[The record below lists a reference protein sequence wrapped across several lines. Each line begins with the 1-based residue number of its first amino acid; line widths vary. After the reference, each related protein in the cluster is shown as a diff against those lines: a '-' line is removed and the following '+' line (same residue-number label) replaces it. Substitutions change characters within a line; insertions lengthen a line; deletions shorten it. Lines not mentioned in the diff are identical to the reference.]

1 MFFWGK
7 VATIYFE
14 GGIMLK
20 EYRKKKKISQ
30 EKLEELTNL
39 DRKTIFRIENDM
51 NIPLLDT
58 FAKICVA
65 LEMSNEEIGQ
75 EVRKLVIDKKI

>member
-1 MFFWGK
+1 
-7 VATIYFE
+7 
-14 GGIMLK
+14 MLK

-39 DRKTIFRIENDM
+39 DRKTIFRFEHDINT
-51 NIPLLDT
+51 PLLDT

-65 LEMSNEEIGQ
+65 LEMTNEEIGQ
-75 EVRKLVIDKKI
+75 EVRKIATTK